1 MNAIAI
7 PFPRFIPEQRPG
19 LSQFLLDLL
28 FGALYA
34 VTHTAAVR
42 NTLADAVVD
51 LIDGGAG
58 AGFLEFQTSGDV
70 EVATIT
76 FLDPAFGAASAGI
89 ATANTP
95 MTDDSSAAGG
105 TTDRFDVED
114 SNNLDVFYGS
124 VGVSASG
131 EDIELSSVA
140 IGVSDTV
147 SLTSLT
153 YAAPA

>member
-7 PFPRFIPEQRPG
+7 PLPRFLPQQRPG
-19 LSQFLLDLL
+19 LSDFLLDLL
-28 FGALYA
+28 TGIMFA
-34 VTHTAAVR
+34 VTHTTAIR

-51 LIDGGAG
+51 AVDGGAG

-76 FLDPAFGAASAGI
+76 FLDPAFGAASVGI

-95 MTDDSSAAGG
+95 MVDDSSATGG

-114 SNNLDVFYGS
+114 SNNLDIFFGS
-124 VGVSASG
+124 VGTSG
-131 EDIELSSVA
+131 QDINLSSVA
-140 IGVSDTV
+140 IGVGDTV
-147 SLTSLT
+147 SVTSLT